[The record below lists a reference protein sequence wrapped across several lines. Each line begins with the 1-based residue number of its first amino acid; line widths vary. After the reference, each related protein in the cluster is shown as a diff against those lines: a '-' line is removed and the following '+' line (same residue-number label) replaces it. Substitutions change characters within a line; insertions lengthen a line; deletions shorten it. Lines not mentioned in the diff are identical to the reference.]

1 MSSLV
6 WVELKAG
13 APDHNLREMRRCHG
27 FQGVHCAVLKS
38 NAYGH
43 GVREMR
49 TLVSEAGWLA
59 VNSLDEGLE
68 LAALGES
75 RPILLLGHVDLG
87 RVAEARDAGFR
98 MVVYNRETLKALASL
113 PPSGKRLKL
122 HLHLE
127 TGTWR
132 QGVLPEDA
140 LGFAREIMN
149 SPGAELEGLSTHF
162 ANIEDTLEHHYAQM
176 QLDTFQRVCRE
187 LAGEGIEPP
196 VRHTACTAAAILFR
210 KTHFN
215 MLRTG
220 IGVYGLWPSRETRL
234 SAETAGL
241 PIPDL
246 RPVLTWKARI
256 AQVKQVPRGCYIG
269 YGCTYRTIRPTTMA
283 VLPVG
288 YADGYRRAAGNV
300 GWVLVRGMRAPVMGR
315 VCMNLIMVDVTD
327 IPGVCLEDEAVLL
340 GVSGDEQVSAELMA
354 SWCGTINYEIV
365 TGVSPLLPR
374 VVVGGAG

>member
-6 WVELKAG
+6 WVELEAG
-13 APDHNLREMRRCHG
+13 APDHNLREIRRSHG
-27 FQGVHCAVLKS
+27 FSGIHCAVLKS

-43 GVREMR
+43 GMREMR
-49 TLVSEAGWLA
+49 TLVGEAHWLA

-68 LAALGES
+68 LRGLGET
-75 RPILLLGHVDLG
+75 RPVLLLGHVDLA
-87 RVAEARDAGFR
+87 RLSEARDADLR
-98 MVVYNRETLKALASL
+98 LIVYNSESLKHIALL
-113 PPSGKRLKL
+113 PCSEKVLRL

-127 TGTWR
+127 TGTFR

-140 LGFAREIMN
+140 CGFAGRITN
-149 SPGAELEGLSTHF
+149 IPGVFLEGISTHF
-162 ANIEDTLEHHYAQM
+162 ANIEDTLEHNYARM
-176 QLDTFQRVCRE
+176 QLDTFERVCRE
-187 LAGEGIEPP
+187 LSAAGIDPP

-210 KTHFN
+210 DTHFS

-241 PIPDL
+241 PIPAL
-246 RPVLTWKARI
+246 RPVMTWKTRVV
-256 AQVKQVPRGCYIG
+256 QVKHVPRGCYIG
-269 YGCTYRTIRPTTMA
+269 YGCTYRTTRPTVMA

-288 YADGYRRAAGNV
+288 YADGYRRSAGNV
-300 GWVLVRGMRAPVMGR
+300 GWVLVKGMRAPVMGR
-315 VCMNLIMVDVTD
+315 VCMNLIMVDITD
-327 IPGVCLEDEAVLL
+327 IPGVDLEDEVTLL
-340 GVSGDEQVSAELMA
+340 GSSGDETVSAELMG

-374 VVVGGAG
+374 RIVAVQR

>member
-6 WVELKAG
+6 WVELDAG
-13 APDHNLREMRRCHG
+13 APDHNIREIRRSHG
-27 FQGVHCAVLKS
+27 FSGIHCAVLKS

-49 TLVSEAGWLA
+49 TLVGEAQWLA
-59 VNSLDEGLE
+59 VNSVDEGLE
-68 LAALGES
+68 LRGLGEN
-75 RPILLLGHVDLG
+75 RPVLLLGHVDLA
-87 RVAEARDAGFR
+87 RLSEAREAGLR
-98 MVVYNRETLKALASL
+98 LIVYNRETLAAIESL
-113 PPSGKRLKL
+113 PTSAQQLRV

-140 LGFAREIMN
+140 CGFAGRILNM
-149 SPGAELEGLSTHF
+149 SGVFLEGISTHY
-162 ANIEDTLEHHYAQM
+162 ANIEDTLEHNYARM
-176 QLDTFQRVCRE
+176 QLDTFERVCRD
-187 LAGEGIEPP
+187 LSSVGIDPP
-196 VRHTACTAAAILFR
+196 VRHTACTAAAILFPS
-210 KTHFN
+210 THFS

-241 PIPDL
+241 PIPGL
-246 RPVLTWKARI
+246 KPVMTWKTRVV
-256 AQVKQVPRGCYIG
+256 QVKDVPRGCFIG
-269 YGCTYRTIRPTTMA
+269 YGGTYRTTRPTVMA

-300 GWVLVRGMRAPVMGR
+300 GWVLVRGMRAPVIGR

-327 IPGVCLEDEAVLL
+327 IPGVHLEEEVTLL
-340 GVSGDEQVSAELMA
+340 GSTGDESISAELMG

-374 VVVGGAG
+374 RIVGGER